1 MFTKVITGTGIALVA
16 ALSFGGSA
24 SASESSWPVAADV
37 IGASAEVDLADGFR
51 VVAHPRDRITDLRRD
66 RVTDVRPDVRPADV
80 RPDRPADVRP
90 ADVRPDRPADVRP
103 DVRPDIEPTV
113 REILRHRC
121 RLAGLEWEQCVRL
134 YLASQD

>member
-1 MFTKVITGTGIALVA
+1 MFTKVITGTGIALIA

-66 RVTDVRPDVRPADV
+66 RVTDVRPD
-80 RPDRPADVRP
+80 
-90 ADVRPDRPADVRP
+90 RPADVRP
-103 DVRPDIEPTV
+103 DVEPTV

>member
-37 IGASAEVDLADGFR
+37 MGASAEVDLADGFR

-90 ADVRPDRPADVRP
+90 DV
-103 DVRPDIEPTV
+103 EPTV